1 MTDLIIFGVA
11 NNRYALKIE
20 NIQRIIQCRNL
31 TSIPNANEAMDGMMS
46 YEDGVIKVLNFRKMI
61 GIETYEEKLDVLFK
75 RLKKA
80 HAAWVDALKL
90 SINTGSEFTKTTNPH
105 MCELGKWIDDF
116 RSYDDTVADTF
127 RELVEYHK
135 RLHIRGGE
143 ALEIYKSDKKRAKQI
158 VDVEVNN
165 IYNYT
170 MGALDTFILDLDV
183 VSNSFQKFLIYE
195 NGETTFAIKI
205 DTIEDIAHIE
215 ESDVITTED
224 SYEINEFLELEG
236 VLDLNGV
243 LVNLIKTI
251 TIPR

>member
-20 NIQRIIQCRNL
+20 NIQRIIQCSQL
-31 TSIPNANEAMDGMMS
+31 TNIPNVHEAMDGMMS
-46 YEDGVIKVLNFRKMI
+46 YEDGIIKVLNFRKMI
-61 GIETYEEKLDVLFK
+61 GLETYEDKLDVLFK
-75 RLKKA
+75 RLKLA
-80 HAAWVDALKL
+80 HETWVDALKL
-90 SINTGSEFTKTTNPH
+90 AINTGSEFTKTTDPH

-116 RSYDDTVADTF
+116 RSYDDTISDIF

-135 RLHIRGGE
+135 LLHIRGGE
-143 ALEIYKSDKKRAKQI
+143 AIEIYKTDKKRAKHI

-165 IYNYT
+165 IYNHT
-170 MGALDTFILDLDV
+170 MGALDTFTVDLGV
-183 VSNSFQKFLIYE
+183 VANSFQKLLIYE
-195 NGETTFAIKI
+195 NSEMIFAIKI

-215 ESDVITTED
+215 ESDIITSED

-236 VLDLNGV
+236 VLDLDGV

>member
-20 NIQRIIQCRNL
+20 NIQRIIQCSQL

-46 YEDGVIKVLNFRKMI
+46 YEDSIIKVLNFRKMI
-61 GIETYEEKLDVLFK
+61 GIETYEDKLDTLFK
-75 RLKKA
+75 KLKLG
-80 HAAWVDALKL
+80 HASWVDALKL
-90 SINTGSEFTKTTNPH
+90 SIETGCEFTKTTNPH

-116 RSYDDTVADTF
+116 RSYDDTISDVF
-127 RELVEYHK
+127 RELVEFHK
-135 RLHIRGGE
+135 LLHIRGGE
-143 ALEIYKSDKKRAKQI
+143 ALEIYNTDKKRAKEI
-158 VDVEVNN
+158 VNVEINN
-165 IYNYT
+165 IYNHT
-170 MGALDTFILDLDV
+170 MGALDTFVLDLDV
-183 VSNSFQKFLIYE
+183 VSNSFQKLLIYE
-195 NGETTFAIKI
+195 NGATTFAIKI

-215 ESDVITTED
+215 ESDIITSED